1 MVAIIEYCIN
11 NASAI
16 SNALSELEIDHV
28 ITKSEVEIIKA
39 DKIILTGSENFHLS
53 VKMLHLLNLFTQL
66 RVIKKPILGISHGM
80 QILCNHS
87 DEGDTSCLGIIDTE
101 SKKFDETEIK
111 TPHIGLSKIKYT
123 RGSKLFEGIEND
135 SSFFYHHSYYIPQ
148 NKFTVA
154 TSNYGVEF
162 SAAFEKDRL
171 YGVQFHPEKSG
182 EVGLRLI
189 KNFVELC

>member
-16 SNALSELEIDHV
+16 SNALSALEIDHV
-28 ITKSEVEIIKA
+28 ITKNEMDIINA
-39 DKIILTGSENFHLS
+39 DKIILPGSENFHLS
-53 VKMLHLLNLFTQL
+53 IKMLHLLNLFTQL

-101 SKKFDETEIK
+101 SKMFDETEIK
-111 TPHIGLSKIKYT
+111 TPHIGLSKINFT
-123 RGSKLFEGIEND
+123 RVSKLFDGIKNN
-135 SSFFYHHSYYIPQ
+135 SSFFYHHSYYIPK

-154 TSNYGVEF
+154 TSNNGLEF

-182 EVGLRLI
+182 EAGLRLI
-189 KNFVELC
+189 KNFIELC